1 MAWHMSTLIS
11 FLELKV
17 LPHKT
22 RKIADAILRDIENLQ
37 WSALNESSFMKAYSL
52 LEEKYLG
59 KDDLVLNDVRIFFFS
74 CMLKVWIDLS
84 FGGLRVHKCTSLGI
98 TK

>member
-11 FLELKV
+11 FLKLKV

-37 WSALNESSFMKAYSL
+37 WSALNAPFMRAYSL

-59 KDDLVLNDVRIFFFS
+59 KDDLVLNDVLSIFFLAYAKS
-74 CMLKVWIDLS
+74 VD
-84 FGGLRVHKCTSLGI
+84 
-98 TK
+98 